1 MWKAAKEIIED
12 LAKPKDLKSALGAAT
27 PLPGSGAGLL
37 LSFDVQTVLIL
48 YTGKLTR
55 RKDGRAVDAVPA

>member
-27 PLPGSGAGLL
+27 PLPGSGAGLV
-37 LSFDVQTVLIL
+37 LSFDVQTVLIH

-55 RKDGRAVDAVPA
+55 RKD